1 LPFSVRASQS
11 SREIGKLDAHSD
23 EVSELSWNPS
33 HSHQLATAS
42 MDKSVRV
49 WDARTAKSAQT
60 IKTVEE
66 NLRIAWHPS
75 RNCVAVLDHSDSV
88 NVYDLRR
95 STAKSTPS
103 SRLTPPATTYR
114 GKSVVNQIRWTA
126 SGEHLLLTTRSGKV
140 KVLSFSAG
148 SIAAT
153 ASSSS
158 SSSSGSSSGHA
169 AEATPTLAA
178 YHSFRAHPDEVWCVD
193 VDPSGARFA
202 VGSDDASFSI
212 WRAADVVCEGSC
224 AVLEHAVHNV
234 AFSHDGDFI
243 AAAGEDA
250 TIAVVRVATRAVECT
265 LDVTGMRDV
274 LSLAWHPK
282 KHALAYCGSGGGSR
296 GGISVVVP
304 AY

>member
-1 LPFSVRASQS
+1 
-11 SREIGKLDAHSD
+11 
-23 EVSELSWNPS
+23 
-33 HSHQLATAS
+33 

-49 WDARTAKSAQT
+49 WDARTAKCTQT

-95 STAKSTPS
+95 ATAESGPS
-103 SRLTPPATTYR
+103 SRLTPPAAAFR

-148 SIAAT
+148 GTAAT

-158 SSSSGSSSGHA
+158 SSSSSSSHA
-169 AEATPTLAA
+169 AATTPTLAA
-178 YHSFRAHPDEVWCVD
+178 YHSFRAHPDEVWCVA
-193 VDPSGARFA
+193 VDPSGVRFA

-224 AVLEHAVHNV
+224 AVLERAVHNV
-234 AFSHDGDFI
+234 AFSHDSDFI

-250 TIAVVRVATRAVECT
+250 TIAVVRVATRAVVCA
-265 LDVTGMRDV
+265 LDVVGMRDV